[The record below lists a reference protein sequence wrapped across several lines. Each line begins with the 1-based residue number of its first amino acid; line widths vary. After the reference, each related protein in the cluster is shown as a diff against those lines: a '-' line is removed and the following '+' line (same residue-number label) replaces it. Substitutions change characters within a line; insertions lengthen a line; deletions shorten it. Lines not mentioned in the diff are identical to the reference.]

1 MRKLDVQKIMQGLKK
16 MSGLLMALLFFLL
29 PLEAEAAISFVSST
43 CENSRDGNG
52 DMTLTLPT
60 TLENDLVIIAY
71 AIGDAYGINF
81 NMDASGALS
90 GAGFT
95 EIADTTVNSAD
106 ANEIDLG
113 VYYKIMTATP
123 DTSVTIDGQGG
134 NDASVVAVCIAFR
147 GVDTTTPLDVTTT
160 STQGVDTMYPNP
172 PSINHNNPA
181 GVWTV
186 IAGASGHNTNS
197 NTVTYTFPT
206 GYTTNAINRAH
217 IDTSDAAVGMGYRES
232 GVSDPEDPG
241 VMTLSG
247 TDSANYSWAAAT
259 IALRPASVPTA
270 TTNFANAGFNSATL
284 HGTKSGGGNATE
296 HGFAYGTDSTLAT
309 VIATTTLGALAS
321 NSSFFSYVSGLS
333 ASITYY
339 FRAYATNN
347 GGTGYGVI
355 KSFVTGDSTTRRK
368 MRLFEG
374 FKIKFLNGTIILH
387 QE

>member
-1 MRKLDVQKIMQGLKK
+1 
-16 MSGLLMALLFFLL
+16 
-29 PLEAEAAISFVSST
+29 
-43 CENSRDGNG
+43 
-52 DMTLTLPT
+52 
-60 TLENDLVIIAY
+60 
-71 AIGDAYGINF
+71 
-81 NMDASGALS
+81 
-90 GAGFT
+90 
-95 EIADTTVNSAD
+95 
-106 ANEIDLG
+106 
-113 VYYKIMTATP
+113 
-123 DTSVTIDGQGG
+123 
-134 NDASVVAVCIAFR
+134 
-147 GVDTTTPLDVTTT
+147 
-160 STQGVDTMYPNP
+160 
-172 PSINHNNPA
+172 
-181 GVWTV
+181 
-186 IAGASGHNTNS
+186 
-197 NTVTYTFPT
+197 
-206 GYTTNAINRAH
+206 
-217 IDTSDAAVGMGYRES
+217 MGYRSS

-241 VMTLSG
+241 IMTLSG
-247 TDSANYSWAAAT
+247 TDSTGYSWAAAT

-309 VIATTTLGALAS
+309 VIATTTLGALTS

-347 GGTGYGVI
+347 GGPGYGVI